1 MTLYHQEIKDR
12 FHLQLGRLVH
22 AYSQFDFNVGLTL
35 GWLGPHHGEDVSALL
50 ISKIPLAERL
60 KKLKPLV
67 MKTYKPAGEIALAE
81 FETWF
86 AKARELKAI
95 RNDHVHARWGIPSHC
110 ESDDPVLK
118 MLPMNWDFTPEHPDA
133 SVDVTLSGLA
143 EQAVAIEKLT
153 AEFSMLLKKLVAHAV
168 PAYKPPRI

>member
-1 MTLYHQEIKDR
+1 MTLYHQEIKGS

-22 AYSQFDFNVGLTL
+22 AYSRFDFNVGLIL
-35 GWLGPHHGEDVSALL
+35 DWLGPHHGEDVSDLL
-50 ISKIPLAERL
+50 IGKIPLAERL

-95 RNDHVHARWGIPSHC
+95 RNDYVHARWRIPGHC
-110 ESDDPVLK
+110 ESDDPILK
-118 MLPMNWDFTPEHPDA
+118 MLPMNWNFAHGCPDE
-133 SVDVTLSGLA
+133 SVDVPLSGFAEQVAAIETLSVEFSALLEKFA
-143 EQAVAIEKLT
+143 AHAASAVAAK
-153 AEFSMLLKKLVAHAV
+153 
-168 PAYKPPRI
+168 